1 MDPFA
6 KKMLQASGALGAVML
21 LMFAVLTVVY
31 LHVRPPCL
39 DQVVASEQS
48 PGKRWIAAA
57 MERRCGSESP
67 FLTHVNLRPVDQPI
81 RLGYLTGKAE
91 EGEIFLIEQD
101 AESAHVTI
109 DWSSDRQLTVRC
121 AGCSSAVQ
129 LKRDQRWNDI
139 DIRYELR

>member
-6 KKMLQASGALGAVML
+6 KKMLQASGAFGAVML
-21 LMFAVLTVVY
+21 VMFAVLTVIY
-31 LHVRPPCL
+31 LHARPPCM
-39 DQVVASEQS
+39 DQVIASEQS
-48 PGKRWIAAA
+48 PGKRWIATV

-67 FLTHVNLRPVDQPI
+67 FLTHVNVRPAEQPL

-101 AESAHVTI
+101 AQSAQVTAE
-109 DWSSDRQLTVRC
+109 WNSDRQLIVRC
-121 AGCSSAVQ
+121 SGCSSAAA
-129 LKRDQRWNDI
+129 LKREQRWNDI